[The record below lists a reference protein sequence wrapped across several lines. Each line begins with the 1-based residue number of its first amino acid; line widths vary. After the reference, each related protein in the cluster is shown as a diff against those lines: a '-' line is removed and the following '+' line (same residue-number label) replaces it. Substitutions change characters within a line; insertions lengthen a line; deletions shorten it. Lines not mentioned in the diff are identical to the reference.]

1 MPNEGTNSGASAN
14 SAELR
19 TCSRCGEA
27 KPVTEF
33 YRRPATICKP
43 CQNRAS
49 RFSNQCRRAALA
61 HLVALH
67 SNEYRRLLA
76 AERAHRAAT
85 PELVERGASNAA

>member
-19 TCSRCGEA
+19 TCSRCGKP
-27 KPVTEF
+27 KPVAEF
-33 YRRPATICKP
+33 YRSPATICKR

-61 HLVALH
+61 HLIALH

-76 AERAHRAAT
+76 AERARHDSSLSDLAGGDSDAA
-85 PELVERGASNAA
+85 